1 MDVDTARARSRAY
14 TSLAQG
20 FAGPEEGLGGE
31 YTRLFV
37 GPGRPIAHPYESVYR
52 EGRVM
57 GDCTLAVREC
67 YAEEGLGPEDH
78 LLPDHVAVELEFM
91 AHLARKEAE
100 AWEEGDSDRA
110 ETCLRQQESFL
121 REHLA
126 RWLPSFCQRVLAG
139 EAHPFYADLAQRAW
153 KQVAEDVAQVRS
165 WLKTAATG
173 WIDEIHGWTVGVVPE
188 CTLCGL
194 CARVCIPRA
203 LRLSQ
208 NGGEMRLRFCPGLC
222 DGCGACEQ
230 WCPERAVT
238 IEPSP
243 ASEGADVVLL
253 SSPLAICPECGEPSL
268 AAVLLD
274 HLQRRTTAHNEG
286 LRRRLSLCPTCKAS
300 SWGNAL
306 AKEDR

>member
-1 MDVDTARARSRAY
+1 MDVDTARARSRTY

-37 GPGRPIAHPYESVYR
+37 GPGRPIAHLYESVYR

-57 GDCTLAVREC
+57 GDCTLAVRER

-100 AWEEGDSDRA
+100 AWEEGDVDRA

-121 REHLA
+121 REHLG
-126 RWLPSFCQRVLAG
+126 RWLPSFCQRVLTG
-139 EAHPFYADLAQRAW
+139 EAHPFYASLAQRAW
-153 KQVAEDVAQVRS
+153 KHVAEDIAQVRS
-165 WLKTAATG
+165 WLSTAATD
-173 WIDEIHGWTVGVVPE
+173 WIDEIHGWTVAVAPE

-194 CARVCIPRA
+194 CERVCIPRA
-203 LRLSQ
+203 LRLSHG
-208 NGGEMRLRFCPGLC
+208 GGEMQLRFCPGLC

-238 IEPSP
+238 VEPSP
-243 ASEGADVVLL
+243 ASEGAGVVLL
-253 SSPLAICPECGEPSL
+253 RSPLVICPGCGEPSL
-268 AAVLLD
+268 SAALLD
-274 HLQRRTTAHNEG
+274 RLQKRTAAADEG
-286 LRRRLSLCPTCKAS
+286 LRWRLSLCPTCKAS
-300 SWGNAL
+300 SWGNSL
-306 AKEDR
+306 AEEDR